1 MMKDVTMTKEQL
13 VGSMKAHY
21 QRVNKLGSY
30 QQACLAFVERHGVV
44 YPNQCSNRDRKIYD
58 RLVELGFLV
67 LSHGK
72 TRTDYPGYR
81 LPHKTLTKGV
91 QPNGNF

>member
-1 MMKDVTMTKEQL
+1 MSKEQL
-13 VGSMKAHY
+13 IESMKTHY

-30 QQACLAFVERHGVV
+30 QRACLSFVERHGSV
-44 YPNQCSNRDRKIYD
+44 YPNQCNNRDRKVYD

-72 TRTDYPGYR
+72 TRTDYLGYR
-81 LPHKTLTKGV
+81 LPHETIIKGA
-91 QPNGNF
+91 QLDGDF